1 MLSVVQVA
9 ERIKNP
15 SMSTREDLVHLQEL
29 TEKYPYAQL
38 FSILYLKALSTHND
52 IRFEDEL
59 QKHAYRITDRAEL
72 YRLISE
78 KEEAQVVNTV
88 DQSIPPAANETIQI
102 ESVSVNEFVPEEEM
116 SVLDSLQEVPDLM
129 TELETSLVEPVLT
142 FEIDPELELTPE
154 QEIIPNSEKPVE
166 EIILEPVSEAL
177 ENNIVEDEQLTQF
190 EEAVDTFEK
199 EILSEAIAASFT
211 IEPLETSVEKDEI
224 IEEEQENLQKTDV
237 NETSNKRSFSSWLRS
252 NENEIPQLNTDK
264 VRIDAIVDQ
273 FIQDEPSIS
282 RPSKSVEHESRPKK
296 EFYSPSKKAKE
307 SLDENNMPVSETLAK
322 IFALQGNYPKAI
334 FIYEQLILSN
344 PEKKVFF
351 ATQIKELQKK
361 LNN

>member
-52 IRFEDEL
+52 IRFEEEL

-88 DQSIPPAANETIQI
+88 NQSTPPAANETIQI
-102 ESVSVNEFVPEEEM
+102 DSVSVNEFVPEEETTTPN
-116 SVLDSLQEVPDLM
+116 SFQEEVKVV
-129 TELETSLVEPVLT
+129 TEEEPTSNEPVLT

-154 QEIIPNSEKPVE
+154 QEITPNSEKPVE
-166 EIILEPVSEAL
+166 EVNLEPVSDVL
-177 ENNIVEDEQLTQF
+177 EENIVEEEQETQSAV
-190 EEAVDTFEK
+190 EVDTFEK
-199 EILSEAIAASFT
+199 EILSEAIVASFT
-211 IEPLETSVEKDEI
+211 LEPLDTLSEKERI
-224 IEEEQENLQKTDV
+224 LEEEQENIQKAEVDK
-237 NETSNKRSFSSWLRS
+237 TSTKRTFSSWLRS
-252 NENEIPQLNTDK
+252 NENEIPQSNTDK
-264 VRIDAIVDQ
+264 ARIEAILEQ
-273 FIQDEPSIS
+273 FIKEEPSIS
-282 RPSKSVEHESRPKK
+282 RPSKSAEHESRPKK

-361 LNN
+361 LNT